1 MKDHVDC
8 KVSYQ
13 CGTRGLVSRKHNI
26 RDFDRELWNVDGHI
40 NYSRTILN
48 LTLLDDEPDLD
59 FFKAMGFEE
68 SIKEYNAKPAQ
79 QKNKSRQI
87 TDVETFYKDHKRDRY
102 ENIVQLGDWDE
113 WKELCS
119 QVGEERAREIH
130 TDFLKKAWQHIQDE
144 NPAFYFYGGYIHH
157 DERVPHLHA
166 DYTPL
171 ADGASVKQTI
181 SNDGALKTMGFKRKP
196 NQPKNAHWSA
206 WQEDRRCKM
215 EDLAREVTSEF
226 ADEVAFNILLH
237 QPWDKSKRRLTTT
250 QYHAMEAEKKQRAA
264 EEKAKIADEIR
275 EETLKETEDF
285 VLSLEPAPHKT
296 VKGFFGKTTEIPK
309 TEDEL
314 NRERELLAV
323 KAIIKESQNERE
335 RNAQNS
341 KRNAKEREEIQSDQ
355 NAMEEYLAEQ
365 QTLLKHKVNQE
376 VQLRL
381 AEMERERKK
390 EHDEFENSRAEL
402 AQQIKAARDA
412 QFAALAQKEVYAL
425 ERVPLPTA
433 AELLVREYNVLEQQ
447 QTNDQQTTKGVK
459 QWQR

>member
-1 MKDHVDC
+1 MADCIDC

-13 CGTRGLVSRKHNI
+13 CGTRGLVSRAHNI

-40 NYSRTILN
+40 NYSRTKLN

-59 FFKAMGFEE
+59 FFRAMGFEE

-87 TDVETFYKDHKRDRY
+87 TDVETFYKYHKRDRY
-102 ENIVQLGDWDE
+102 EIIVQLGDE
-113 WKELCS
+113 GEFNELCA
-119 QVGEERAREIH
+119 QVGEKRAREIH

-166 DYTPL
+166 DYIPL

-196 NQPKNAHWSA
+196 NQPKNAHWTK
-206 WQEDRRCKM
+206 WEEDRRCKI
-215 EDLAREVTSEF
+215 ENLAKEFTSEF
-226 ADEVAFNILLH
+226 EDVKFNILDH
-237 QPWDKSKRRLTTT
+237 EPWDRSKRRLTTT
-250 QYHAMEAEKKQRAA
+250 QYHAMEAEKKQKAA
-264 EEKAKIADEIR
+264 EEKAKIADKIR

-285 VLSLEPAPHKT
+285 VLSLEPTPNKT

-314 NRERELLAV
+314 NREHELLATQ
-323 KAIIKESQNERE
+323 AIIRENQKERE
-335 RNAQNS
+335 RNAQNN

-365 QTLLKHKVNQE
+365 QALLKHKVNQE
-376 VQLRL
+376 VQSRL

-390 EHDEFENSRAEL
+390 EHNEFENSRAEL

-425 ERVPLPTA
+425 EHVPLPTA
-433 AELLVREYNVLEQQ
+433 AEILVREHNVPEQQ
-447 QTNDQQTTKGVK
+447 RTNDQQTMKGADE
-459 QWQR
+459 WL